1 MSANIEQTITQSA
14 TVSEEQPRRFSL
26 QEIALT
32 LSRCEDVPTLETLS
46 GILQKAEVTRDDLRP
61 YRSFKPGTYARH
73 RVFRNEFVEMLVL
86 CWRPGQRTPIH
97 DHNGSH
103 GAVMVCEGVM
113 WETLFALDSE
123 KRLFYRSGR
132 EWRACQV
139 TGAEVPDIHQLGNP
153 EVSGRDLVTLHIYA
167 PPLNVLNTYRVGS
180 AEVGHY
186 TPDQFMDGA
195 GI

>member
-1 MSANIEQTITQSA
+1 MSANIEQTITQSP

-103 GAVMVCEGVM
+103 GAVMVC
-113 WETLFALDSE
+113 
-123 KRLFYRSGR
+123 
-132 EWRACQV
+132 
-139 TGAEVPDIHQLGNP
+139 
-153 EVSGRDLVTLHIYA
+153 
-167 PPLNVLNTYRVGS
+167 
-180 AEVGHY
+180 
-186 TPDQFMDGA
+186 
-195 GI
+195 